1 MKMAQAAVDFQIQQ
15 SVEQQHHQEQEE
27 HLQEEKAVVEPLRPT
42 KELNRDIFLDDK
54 AIKINNSS
62 KVKARNFLTN
72 VSYNRIAASDFGN
85 NNFVIDC
92 FTFMIIY
99 LNPFYLERKFE
110 TVIEREFINVLW
122 AFLMPESLYTYI
134 NLDNNLKTLNKIN
147 VKYQEAKAIII
158 NFLEENSANLSSLSA
173 FLQKNAVFYQ
183 YLYGNLFPKCFSRVN
198 DYGISAKTSFN
209 KYYHGYILQKDMLNI
224 VKEEEEEEEKEQKE
238 IKEKK
243 IDSPLNM
250 TTLFDVQ
257 NDDDNDGNDKM
268 INKNKENEKN
278 KENKENIP
286 PKTNKKGKEKLKK
299 AKRKIETMEQKKQ
312 LREAKK
318 KKLLEELNE
327 NTEKMMKIKAK
338 K

>member
-1 MKMAQAAVDFQIQQ
+1 MAQAAVDFQIQQ
-15 SVEQQHHQEQEE
+15 SVEQHHQEQEE

-224 VKEEEEEEEKEQKE
+224 VKEEEKEQKE

-299 AKRKIETMEQKKQ
+299 AKPKIETKEQKKQ

>member
-1 MKMAQAAVDFQIQQ
+1 MAQAAVDFQIQQ
-15 SVEQQHHQEQEE
+15 LVEQQQHQQQEQEQEEHLQEQEE
-27 HLQEEKAVVEPLRPT
+27 HLQEEKAEPLRPM

-72 VSYNRIAASDFGN
+72 VSYNRIAASDFEN

-122 AFLMPESLYTYI
+122 AFLMPESLYRYI
-134 NLDNNLKTLNKIN
+134 NLDDNLKTLNKIN

-158 NFLEENSANLSSLSA
+158 NFLEENPANLSSLSA
-173 FLQKNAVFYQ
+173 FLQKNAVFCQ

-198 DYGISAKTSFN
+198 DYGLSAKTSFN

-224 VKEEEEEEEKEQKE
+224 VKEEEEQEKQEQKE
-238 IKEKK
+238 IKEKQFE
-243 IDSPLNM
+243 SPLNM

-268 INKNKENEKN
+268 IN
-278 KENKENIP
+278 ENKENIP
-286 PKTNKKGKEKLKK
+286 PKTNKKEKKVKK
-299 AKRKIETMEQKKQ
+299 AKRKIETKEQKKQ

>member
-1 MKMAQAAVDFQIQQ
+1 M
-15 SVEQQHHQEQEE
+15 
-27 HLQEEKAVVEPLRPT
+27 VEPLRPT
-42 KELNRDIFLDDK
+42 KELNRDTFLDDK

-224 VKEEEEEEEKEQKE
+224 VKEEEKEQKE

-299 AKRKIETMEQKKQ
+299 AKRKIETKEQKKQ

>member
-1 MKMAQAAVDFQIQQ
+1 MAQAAVDFQIQQ
-15 SVEQQHHQEQEE
+15 EQQKEQLQEQEE
-27 HLQEEKAVVEPLRPT
+27 HLQEEHLQEEKALKFLT
-42 KELNRDIFLDDK
+42 QMKELNRDIFLDDK
-54 AIKINNSS
+54 VIKIDNNS

-72 VSYNRIAASDFGN
+72 VSYNRIAASDFEN

-92 FTFMIIY
+92 FTFMIVY

-122 AFLMPESLYTYI
+122 AYLMPESLYRHI
-134 NLDNNLKTLNKIN
+134 NLDDNLKTLNKIN
-147 VKYQEAKAIII
+147 IKYQDAKAIII
-158 NFLEENSANLSSLSA
+158 EFLRKNPANLSSLSV
-173 FLQKNAVFYQ
+173 FLRKNAVFYQ

-224 VKEEEEEEEKEQKE
+224 VKEEQKEEQKE
-238 IKEKK
+238 INEKEFG
-243 IDSPLNM
+243 SHLNM

-257 NDDDNDGNDKM
+257 NDDDDDNDGNDKM
-268 INKNKENEKN
+268 IS
-278 KENKENIP
+278 ENKENIP
-286 PKTNKKGKEKLKK
+286 PKTNKKVKKVKKE
-299 AKRKIETMEQKKQ
+299 KRKIETSKEKKE

-327 NTEKMMKIKAK
+327 NTEKMIKIKAK

>member
-1 MKMAQAAVDFQIQQ
+1 MAQAAVDFQIQQ
-15 SVEQQHHQEQEE
+15 SVEQHHQEQEE
-27 HLQEEKAVVEPLRPT
+27 HLQEEKAVVELLRPT

-72 VSYNRIAASDFGN
+72 VSYNRIAASDFEN

-122 AFLMPESLYTYI
+122 AFLMPESLYRYI
-134 NLDNNLKTLNKIN
+134 NLDDNLKTLNKIN
-147 VKYQEAKAIII
+147 VKYQEAKTIII
-158 NFLEENSANLSSLSA
+158 NFLEENLANLSSLSA

-224 VKEEEEEEEKEQKE
+224 VKEEEKQQKE

-286 PKTNKKGKEKLKK
+286 PKTNKEGKEKLKK
-299 AKRKIETMEQKKQ
+299 AKRKIETNEQKKQ

>member
-1 MKMAQAAVDFQIQQ
+1 M
-15 SVEQQHHQEQEE
+15 
-27 HLQEEKAVVEPLRPT
+27 
-42 KELNRDIFLDDK
+42 DDK

-62 KVKARNFLTN
+62 KVKVRNFLTN
-72 VSYNRIAASDFGN
+72 VSYNRIAASDFQN

-122 AFLMPESLYTYI
+122 AFLMPERLYAYI

-147 VKYQEAKAIII
+147 VKYQETKAIII
-158 NFLEENSANLSSLSA
+158 NFVEENSANLSSLSA

-224 VKEEEEEEEKEQKE
+224 VKEEEEKEEQKE
-238 IKEKK
+238 IKQKK

-257 NDDDNDGNDKM
+257 NDDDDDGNDKI
-268 INKNKENEKN
+268 INKE
-278 KENKENIP
+278 
-286 PKTNKKGKEKLKK
+286 GKEKIKK
-299 AKRKIETMEQKKQ
+299 AKRKIQTSEQKKQ

-327 NTEKMMKIKAK
+327 NTKKIMKIKAK